1 MSDVGSGTAAVIPV
15 SDDEA
20 TLLFD
25 TMGEVWGF
33 TLQNIDAANA
43 VYVSQDRTQLNSTQ
57 GIGGAN
63 VPNVGIL
70 LGANGGSWT
79 VMFFRGRMWGLALNA
94 DVGLRC
100 ECWPVY
106 MFDPATVSELL
117 ALMRNIGAK
126 AKSA

>member
-1 MSDVGSGTAAVIPV
+1 MSDSGSGTAITVPV
-15 SDDEA
+15 TDDEA

-33 TLQNIDAANA
+33 TVQNIDPVND
-43 VYVSQDRTQLNSTQ
+43 VYVSQDRTQLNSTV

-63 VPNVGIL
+63 VPNVGIRI
-70 LGANGGSWT
+70 ANTGGSWT

-94 DVGLRC
+94 DVGLRV

-106 MFDPATVSELL
+106 MMDPAIIQELT
-117 ALMRNIGAK
+117 AVMRGMMSRAK
-126 AKSA
+126 AA